1 MAFLTVTS
9 CNVSLFQLKLYF
21 YREFLMIKGATASVR
36 NCGRKSEQNV
46 SQALHFKNSLF
57 RIDQL
62 VMLFSAQNVLY

>member
-1 MAFLTVTS
+1 
-9 CNVSLFQLKLYF
+9 
-21 YREFLMIKGATASVR
+21 MIKGATASVR